1 MRFYFV
7 EKLEATEA
15 EQQNGNVIIYIKKKS
30 FSPTKGFV
38 ELSARQIRLRNTDKV
53 LPSQSIQS
61 SREGKTLV

>member
-15 EQQNGNVIIYIKKKS
+15 EQQNGNVIYIKKKS

-38 ELSARQIRLRNTDKV
+38 ELSDRQIRLRNTDKV

>member
-1 MRFYFV
+1 M

-15 EQQNGNVIIYIKKKS
+15 EQQNGNVICIKKS

-38 ELSARQIRLRNTDKV
+38 VLSARQIRLRNTDKV